1 MIQLPTQKIAP
12 VRANP
17 KRMVIYSKPKAG
29 KTSALALLDNCLILD
44 FENGSDYVEA
54 LKLKVDSLATLKAV
68 GQEIVKAGKPYK
80 YIAVDTVTALE
91 EMCLSY
97 AKTLYMETAMGKNFA
112 GDSVLKLP
120 NGAGYLYLREAFFKI
135 LDYIETLVPEDGS
148 LILLGHLKD
157 KMLETN
163 GKEVS
168 AVDLDLSGKIKSI
181 VCAKADAIGLLSR
194 KADKVTLNFKTSEEV
209 TCGARPDH
217 LKNQEIT
224 LTEMVDGKL
233 TGNWDKVFLK

>member
-1 MIQLPTQKIAP
+1 
-12 VRANP
+12 
-17 KRMVIYSKPKAG
+17 
-29 KTSALALLDNCLILD
+29 LALLDNCLILD

-54 LKLKVDSLATLKAV
+54 MKLKVDSLATLKAI
-68 GQEIVKAGKPYK
+68 GQEIVKANKPYK
-80 YIAVDTVTALE
+80 YIAIDTVTALE
-91 EMCLSY
+91 EMCIGY
-97 AKTLYMETAMGKNFA
+97 AKTLYQDTPMGKNFA
-112 GDSVLKLP
+112 GDNVLKLP
-120 NGAGYLYLREAFFKI
+120 NGAGYMYLREAFFKI
-135 LDYIETLVPEDGS
+135 LDYIETLVPNDGS

-194 KADKVTLNFKTSEEV
+194 KGDKVSLNFKTSEEV

-217 LKNQEIT
+217 LKNQEII
-224 LTEMVDGKL
+224 LTELIDSNLKA
-233 TGNWDKVFLK
+233 NWDKIFI

>member
-54 LKLKVDSLATLKAV
+54 LKLKVDSLVTLKAV

-97 AKTLYMETAMGKNFA
+97 AKQLYMETPMGKNFN

-194 KADKVTLNFKTSEEV
+194 KGDKVTLNFKTSEEV

-224 LTEMVDGKL
+224 LTEIVDGQL
-233 TGNWDKVFLK
+233 VGHWDKVYK

>member
-54 LKLKVDSLATLKAV
+54 LKLKIDSLSTLKAV

-91 EMCLSY
+91 EMCLTY

-224 LTEMVDGKL
+224 LTEMVDNQLVGH
-233 TGNWDKVFLK
+233 WDKVYK

>member
-1 MIQLPTQKIAP
+1 MINLPTQRVAAT
-12 VRANP
+12 RANP

-29 KTSALALLDNCLILD
+29 KTSALALLDDCLILD

-54 LKLKVDSLATLKAV
+54 LKLKVDSLSTLKAI
-68 GQEIVKAGKPYK
+68 GQEIVKANKPYK

-224 LTEMVDGKL
+224 LTEMVDNQLVGH
-233 TGNWDKVFLK
+233 WDKVYK

>member
-1 MIQLPTQKIAP
+1 MIELPTVKIAP
-12 VRANP
+12 IRANP
-17 KRMVIYSKPKAG
+17 KRLVIYSKPKAG

-54 LKLKVDSLATLKAV
+54 IKLKVDSLATLKAI
-68 GQEIVKAGKPYK
+68 GQEIVKANKPYK
-80 YIAVDTVTALE
+80 YIAIDTVTALE
-91 EMCLSY
+91 EMCIGY
-97 AKTLYMETAMGKNFA
+97 AKTLYQDTPMGKNFA
-112 GDSVLKLP
+112 GDNVLKLP
-120 NGAGYLYLREAFFKI
+120 NGAGYMYLREAFFKI
-135 LDYIETLVPEDGS
+135 LDYIETLVPNDGS

-194 KADKVTLNFKTSEEV
+194 KGDKVSLNFKTSEEV

-217 LKNQEIT
+217 LKNQEII
-224 LTEMVDGKL
+224 LTELIDGNLKA
-233 TGNWDKVFLK
+233 NWDKIFI

>member
-1 MIQLPTQKIAP
+1 MIELPTAKIAP
-12 VRANP
+12 TRANP
-17 KRMVIYSKPKAG
+17 KRLVIYSKPKAG

-44 FENGSDYVEA
+44 FESGSDYVEA
-54 LKLKVDSLATLKAV
+54 MKLKVNSLAALK
-68 GQEIVKAGKPYK
+68 EIGEEIKKVNKPYK

-91 EMCLSY
+91 EMCLDL
-97 AKTLYMETAMGKNFA
+97 ARTLYKNTAMGKNFE

-148 LILLGHLKD
+148 LILLGHLKY

-163 GKEVS
+163 GKEVA

-181 VCAKADAIGLLSR
+181 VCAKSDAIGLLSR
-194 KADKVTLNFKTSEEV
+194 KADKVMLTFKTSEEV

-217 LKNQEIT
+217 LKNQEII
-224 LTEMVDGKL
+224 LTEMLNGSLV
-233 TGNWDKVFLK
+233 GNWDKVFI

>member
-1 MIQLPTQKIAP
+1 MINLPTQRVAAT
-12 VRANP
+12 RANP

-68 GQEIVKAGKPYK
+68 GQEIVKANKPYK

-224 LTEMVDGKL
+224 LTEMVDGQL
-233 TGNWDKVFLK
+233 VGHWDKVYK

>member
-1 MIQLPTQKIAP
+1 MIELPTVKIAP
-12 VRANP
+12 IRANP
-17 KRMVIYSKPKAG
+17 KRLVIYSKPKAG

-54 LKLKVDSLATLKAV
+54 IKLKVDSLATLKAI
-68 GQEIVKAGKPYK
+68 GQEIVKANKPYK
-80 YIAVDTVTALE
+80 YIAIDTVTALE
-91 EMCLSY
+91 EMCIGY
-97 AKTLYMETAMGKNFA
+97 AKTLYQDTPMGKNFA
-112 GDSVLKLP
+112 GDNVLKLP
-120 NGAGYLYLREAFFKI
+120 NGAGYMYLREAFFKI
-135 LDYIETLVPEDGS
+135 LDYIETLVPNDGS

-194 KADKVTLNFKTSEEV
+194 KGDKVTLNFKTSEEV

-217 LKNQEIT
+217 LKNQEII
-224 LTEMVDGKL
+224 LTELIDGNLKA
-233 TGNWDKVFLK
+233 NWDKIFI

>member
-97 AKTLYMETAMGKNFA
+97 AKTLYMETPMGKNFN

-135 LDYIETLVPEDGS
+135 LDYIETLIPEDGS

-224 LTEMVDGKL
+224 LTEMVDGQL
-233 TGNWDKVFLK
+233 VGHWNKVYK